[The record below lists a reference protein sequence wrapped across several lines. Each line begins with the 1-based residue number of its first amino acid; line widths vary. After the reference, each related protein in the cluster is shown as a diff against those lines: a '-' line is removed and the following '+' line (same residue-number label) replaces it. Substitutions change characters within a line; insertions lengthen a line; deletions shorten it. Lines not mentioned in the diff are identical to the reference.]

1 MMVMDLKMG
10 HAEKESK
17 GNLMKTENLL
27 DGIGI
32 GESVTLMDKFVNMT
46 NLKIDGIMKIAGELM
61 LFLKTAI
68 IIGTLMVMEREITL
82 MRI

>member
-1 MMVMDLKMG
+1 MG
-10 HAEKESK
+10 RAEKESK

-32 GESVTLMDKFVNMT
+32 GESVTLKEKFGNMT

-68 IIGTLMVMEREITL
+68 IIGILMAMEKEIMMMMISMVMEF
-82 MRI
+82 